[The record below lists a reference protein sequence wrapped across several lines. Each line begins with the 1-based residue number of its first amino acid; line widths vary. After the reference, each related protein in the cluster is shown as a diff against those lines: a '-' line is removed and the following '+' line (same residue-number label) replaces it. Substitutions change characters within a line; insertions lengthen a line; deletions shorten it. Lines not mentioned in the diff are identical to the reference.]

1 MKWKQNRYAV
11 NSQITQRPRKL
22 SGTKE
27 ELCLIVLD
35 ADEKKRVFK
44 SEILKI
50 FPEGAKHLPDELQPR
65 GIYPIVKN
73 GTQKVQYIGKAE
85 KLGFNFALFRAL
97 F

>member
-35 ADEKKRVFK
+35 AVEK
-44 SEILKI
+44 SE
-50 FPEGAKHLPDELQPR
+50 FS
-65 GIYPIVKN
+65 
-73 GTQKVQYIGKAE
+73 KA
-85 KLGFNFALFRAL
+85 NC
-97 F
+97 